1 MENMNTADI
10 YDKSGI
16 LVTSAERDSL
26 ANAITGEWSYFRRQI
41 KEEEENRIR
50 EEYLQKKNRVKTKLT
65 QKDNKQIEDALNKS
79 IYSVADLNKMLG
91 SDFGTIEEK
100 LLDEYIRNKSKKE
113 SAYAQLV
120 KTDFYDK
127 KTIPAGDDVQRIQ
140 QYLDKVLS
148 LTHIVRG
155 LCADSQDPRTDFVFS
170 DDVSSLEDDRVQIIS
185 CYNLIRNFVTKK
197 REKTAKEKQI
207 QLCFGRPAHF
217 EQVWNNK
224 QEGKFGNVDAAL

>member
-1 MENMNTADI
+1 
-10 YDKSGI
+10 
-16 LVTSAERDSL
+16 
-26 ANAITGEWSYFRRQI
+26 
-41 KEEEENRIR
+41 
-50 EEYLQKKNRVKTKLT
+50 
-65 QKDNKQIEDALNKS
+65 
-79 IYSVADLNKMLG
+79 MLG

-140 QYLDKVLS
+140 QYLDKVLG

-224 QEGKFGNVDAAL
+224 QEGKFGNVVQHF